1 MSYKISKK
9 KILVTGA
16 TGQIGSFLIERLI
29 KENVEVFAVGR
40 NKKELREILPIVES
54 QKIKFLECDIT
65 NEKNI
70 KKNSKFLNGIDFFVH
85 LSSGYRF
92 DLVNSMT
99 SDHHTIEQD
108 LKGTIKILKELK
120 NLEGVLF
127 ASSVSIYGK
136 PEYLPIDE
144 NCSVNPNHFYGVG
157 KFGAEK
163 ILQSFT
169 LKNKIPLTILRIAAV
184 VGERDR
190 SNQIIPICVNR
201 SLKNETI
208 NVNEESSR
216 DYIHVLDLAKAH
228 LLALENINNLESF
241 SEEYNV
247 GTGQGYSVKEIIRMV
262 KEITG
267 KDFLVLESPRR
278 GGDPP
283 ILVANSEKIKK
294 ELSWYPKYSI
304 KDIIKSAWEWHQN
317 NLQS

>member
-120 NLEGVLF
+120 NLEGILF

-216 DYIHVLDLAKAH
+216 DYIHVLDLIEFLIKAIKKN
-228 LLALENINNLESF
+228 ENNIFNIGSGIKI
-241 SEEYNV
+241 S
-247 GTGQGYSVKEIIRMV
+247 
-262 KEITG
+262 
-267 KDFLVLESPRR
+267 
-278 GGDPP
+278 
-283 ILVANSEKIKK
+283 AEKIIKK
-294 ELSWYPKYSI
+294 IIKLSNSKSQITYSKKSIGYDIVCDISKAVKNLHYKPKYSI
-304 KDIIKSAWEWHQN
+304 EKGILDEIYWYKN
-317 NLQS
+317 C

>member
-1 MSYKISKK
+1 
-9 KILVTGA
+9 
-16 TGQIGSFLIERLI
+16 
-29 KENVEVFAVGR
+29 
-40 NKKELREILPIVES
+40 
-54 QKIKFLECDIT
+54 
-65 NEKNI
+65 
-70 KKNSKFLNGIDFFVH
+70 
-85 LSSGYRF
+85 
-92 DLVNSMT
+92 MT

-216 DYIHVLDLAKAH
+216 DYIHVLDLIEFLIKAIKKN
-228 LLALENINNLESF
+228 ENNIFNIGSGIKI
-241 SEEYNV
+241 S
-247 GTGQGYSVKEIIRMV
+247 
-262 KEITG
+262 
-267 KDFLVLESPRR
+267 
-278 GGDPP
+278 
-283 ILVANSEKIKK
+283 AEKIIKK
-294 ELSWYPKYSI
+294 IIKLSNSKSQITYSKKSIGYDIVCDISKAVKNLHYKPKYSI
-304 KDIIKSAWEWHQN
+304 EKGILDEIYWYKN
-317 NLQS
+317 C

>member
-1 MSYKISKK
+1 MAYKISKK

-120 NLEGVLF
+120 NLEGILF

-216 DYIHVLDLAKAH
+216 DYIHVLDLIEFLIKAIKKN
-228 LLALENINNLESF
+228 ENNIFNIGSGIKI
-241 SEEYNV
+241 S
-247 GTGQGYSVKEIIRMV
+247 
-262 KEITG
+262 
-267 KDFLVLESPRR
+267 
-278 GGDPP
+278 
-283 ILVANSEKIKK
+283 AEKIIKK
-294 ELSWYPKYSI
+294 IIKLSNSKSQITYSKKSIGYDIVCDISKAVKNLHYKPKYSI
-304 KDIIKSAWEWHQN
+304 EKGILDEIYWYKN
-317 NLQS
+317 C

>member
-216 DYIHVLDLAKAH
+216 DYIHVLDLIEFLIKAIKKN
-228 LLALENINNLESF
+228 ENNIFNIGSGIKI
-241 SEEYNV
+241 S
-247 GTGQGYSVKEIIRMV
+247 
-262 KEITG
+262 
-267 KDFLVLESPRR
+267 
-278 GGDPP
+278 
-283 ILVANSEKIKK
+283 AEKIIKK
-294 ELSWYPKYSI
+294 IIKLSNSKSQITYSKKSIGYDIVCDISKAVKNLHYKPKYSI
-304 KDIIKSAWEWHQN
+304 EKGILDEIYWYKN
-317 NLQS
+317 C

>member
-120 NLEGVLF
+120 NLEGILF

-216 DYIHVLDLAKAH
+216 DYIHVLDLIEFLIKAIKKN
-228 LLALENINNLESF
+228 ENNIFNIGSGIKI
-241 SEEYNV
+241 S
-247 GTGQGYSVKEIIRMV
+247 
-262 KEITG
+262 
-267 KDFLVLESPRR
+267 
-278 GGDPP
+278 
-283 ILVANSEKIKK
+283 AEKIIKK
-294 ELSWYPKYSI
+294 IIKLSNSKSQITYSKKSIGYDIVCDISKAVKNLHYKPKYSI
-304 KDIIKSAWEWHQN
+304 EKGILDEIYWYKIP
-317 NLQS
+317 

>member
-108 LKGTIKILKELK
+108 LKGTIKILKEFK

-216 DYIHVLDLAKAH
+216 DYIHVLDLIEFLIKAIKKN
-228 LLALENINNLESF
+228 ENNIFNIGSGIKI
-241 SEEYNV
+241 S
-247 GTGQGYSVKEIIRMV
+247 
-262 KEITG
+262 
-267 KDFLVLESPRR
+267 
-278 GGDPP
+278 
-283 ILVANSEKIKK
+283 AEKIIKK
-294 ELSWYPKYSI
+294 IIKLSNSKSQITYSKKSIGYDIVCDISKAVKNLHYKPKYSI
-304 KDIIKSAWEWHQN
+304 EKGILDEIYWYKN
-317 NLQS
+317 C